1 LLKLIMDKNIPKI
14 SLNKLLNND
23 NDSISLLSN
32 ALSNHGFFVITNH
45 GISHELFNL
54 AYEYSEKFF
63 NLSDEIKNSYSFR
76 ESAGARGYTPFGKET
91 ALGETVPD
99 LKEFWHHG
107 PIIDESF
114 DSRIM
119 ENITVNEIKNFN
131 NVFDTLFGEMNNL
144 GMKLLSS
151 IALTLELSEDFFNK
165 STEKGNSL
173 LRLIHYPPSNNSNMY
188 RAREHADINLITLLI
203 GANEPGLE
211 VKDKSDNWIPVSSS
225 YEDIVCNIGDMMQ
238 LVTDKR
244 LKSTPHRV
252 VKYKTDEMKSRYS
265 IPFFMHPSPDTVLK
279 SVFNDG
285 DEGVLAHDFLDER
298 LKAIKLY

>member
-1 LLKLIMDKNIPKI
+1 MDNQIPKLSLDSLLK
-14 SLNKLLNND
+14 NND
-23 NDSISLLSN
+23 QSLEMLSN
-32 ALSNHGFFVITNH
+32 ALSNHGFFIITDH
-45 GISHELFNL
+45 KIPHSLFNK

-63 NLSDEIKNSYSFR
+63 NLDTSVKSKYSFR

-107 PIIDESF
+107 PVID
-114 DSRIM
+114 DSYDERIM
-119 ENITVNEIKNFN
+119 KNIYVNEIDEFN
-131 NVFDTLFGEMNNL
+131 AVFDELFNEMNSL
-144 GMKLLSS
+144 GAQLLSS
-151 IALTLELSEDFFNK
+151 ISLTLGLDANFFNT
-165 STEKGNSL
+165 STSKGNSL
-173 LRLIHYPPSNNSNMY
+173 LRLIHYPPSNNENIY

-211 VKDKSDNWIPVSSS
+211 VKDKSGNWIPVSSS

-238 LVTDKR
+238 LITDKK

-252 VKYKTDEMKSRYS
+252 IKYKTDEMKSRYS
-265 IPFFMHPSPDTVLK
+265 IPFFMHPSPDTILK
-279 SVFNDG
+279 SVFNEEDK
-285 DEGVLAHDFLDER
+285 GVLAHDFLDER

>member
-1 LLKLIMDKNIPKI
+1 MDKNIPKI

-265 IPFFMHPSPDTVLK
+265 IPFFMHPSPDTILK

>member
-1 LLKLIMDKNIPKI
+1 MNQIPKI
-14 SLNKLLNND
+14 SLKNLIKND
-23 NDSISLLSN
+23 QDSISTLSE
-32 ALSNHGFFVITNH
+32 ALSNHGFFVITDH
-45 GISHELFNL
+45 SISHSLFDQ
-54 AYEYSEKFF
+54 AYEYSKKFF
-63 NLSDEIKNSYSFR
+63 DLDVSKKNTYSFR

-107 PIIDESF
+107 PVIDSTY

-119 ENITVNEIKNFN
+119 KNVQVKEVDNFN
-131 NVFDTLFGEMNNL
+131 NVFDELFTQMNSL
-144 GMKLLSS
+144 GMKLLES
-151 IALTLELSEDFFNK
+151 ISLTLGLQSSFFHK
-165 STEKGNSL
+165 STCKGNSL
-173 LRLIHYPPSNNSNMY
+173 LRLIHYPPSNNENMF

-211 VKDKSDNWIPVSSS
+211 VKDKSGNWIPVSSS

-238 LVTDKR
+238 LITDKK

-252 VKYKTDEMKSRYS
+252 VKYKSDEIKSRYS
-265 IPFFMHPSPDTVLK
+265 IPFFLHPSPDTNLK
-279 SVFNDG
+279 SIFRD
-285 DEGVLAHDFLDER
+285 DDKGVLAHDFLDER

>member
-1 LLKLIMDKNIPKI
+1 MIPKI
-14 SLNKLLNND
+14 SLND
-23 NDSISLLSN
+23 LLSN
-32 ALSNHGFFVITNH
+32 SNNAYLKLSDALSNHGFFVITNH
-45 GISHELFNL
+45 SIPHQLFDK
-54 AYEYSEKFF
+54 AYEYSKKFF
-63 NLSDEIKNSYSFR
+63 DLEIPIKNSYAFR

-107 PIIDESF
+107 PVVDSSY

-119 ENITVNEIKNFN
+119 KNVLVNEIDDFN
-131 NVFDTLFGEMNNL
+131 NVFDDLFNQMNSL
-144 GMKLLSS
+144 GIKLLSS
-151 IALTLELSEDFFNK
+151 ISLTLGLPEDFFNK
-165 STEKGNSL
+165 STTKGNSL
-173 LRLIHYPPSNNSNMY
+173 LRLIHYPPSNNENLF

-211 VKDKSDNWIPVSSS
+211 VKDKSGEWIPVSSS

-238 LVTDKR
+238 LITDKK

-252 VKYKTDEMKSRYS
+252 VKYKTDEIKSRYS
-265 IPFFMHPSPDTVLK
+265 IPFFLHPSPDTILK
-279 SVFNDG
+279 SVFRDD